1 MKKKLLLIVV
11 IMGSLC
17 VFLKTANIAFAKNV
31 EAKKIASAIEEN
43 KEESTVLQTTTKYQ
57 ADFSWINEVEDYSAI
72 IGTIESKKV
81 NISAPLTLGGHSNEI
96 LNTSCGIHKVK
107 SNDKH
112 LAILGHNCEKT
123 PALKDKLFT
132 NLKYLEIGDRVEI
145 KTIYG
150 EYVGVVTD
158 TIYVTPEEYA
168 RDDYAALSSGGDVSM
183 AACEYRGEE
192 KGRRI
197 VYLDVVEK

>member
-81 NISAPLTLGGHSNEI
+81 NISAPLTLGGHS
-96 LNTSCGIHKVK
+96 LSLIH
-107 SNDKH
+107 
-112 LAILGHNCEKT
+112 I
-123 PALKDKLFT
+123 
-132 NLKYLEIGDRVEI
+132 
-145 KTIYG
+145 
-150 EYVGVVTD
+150 
-158 TIYVTPEEYA
+158 
-168 RDDYAALSSGGDVSM
+168 
-183 AACEYRGEE
+183 
-192 KGRRI
+192 
-197 VYLDVVEK
+197 

>member
-17 VFLKTANIAFAKNV
+17 VFLKTANTAFAKNI

-43 KEESTVLQTTTKYQ
+43 KEESVLLQTETKHQ
-57 ADFSWINEVEDYSAI
+57 ADFSWIDEIEDYASI
-72 IGTIESKKV
+72 IGSIECEKV
-81 NISAPLTLGGHSNEI
+81 KMSTPLSLGGHSDKI
-96 LNTSCGIHKVK
+96 LNTTCGIHKGI
-107 SNDKH
+107 SNNNH

-145 KTIYG
+145 KIIYG

-158 TIYVTPEEYA
+158 TIYASPEEYA
-168 RDDYAALSSGGDVSM
+168 KDDYAILSSRGDVSM